1 MKLVLLRFQSLNEAF
16 DVFMAKDGTYCA
28 LEHDFGSPSIQQKP
42 AEEVAKWVAERTGS
56 DESQILVLIKMLSH
70 ATY

>member
-28 LEHDFGSPSIQQKP
+28 MEHDFGSPSCLNKT
-42 AEEVAKWVAERTGS
+42 AEEVATWVAEHTAG
-56 DESQILVLIKMLSH
+56 DATQILPLIKALSPS
-70 ATY
+70 TL